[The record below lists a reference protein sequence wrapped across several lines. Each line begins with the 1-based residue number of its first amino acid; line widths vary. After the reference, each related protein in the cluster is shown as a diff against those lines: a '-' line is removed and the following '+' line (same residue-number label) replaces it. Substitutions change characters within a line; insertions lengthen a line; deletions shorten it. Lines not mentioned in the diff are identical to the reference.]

1 MSSMNTR
8 ELFEHYESDQNLVLT
23 VDVYACQAHL
33 RRIVS
38 EHPWRQTA
46 DWVRQ
51 ALLECALIK
60 ARALINFLCGGSNPQ
75 ASDFTAAQLLP
86 DWHLDREKF
95 TEINVII
102 NKHVAHFTTQRFIEG
117 DPNRAA
123 SWDEIRDQLDAV
135 LEAFLDF
142 DAALAVHNSKLHQVV
157 SEQVQY
163 LYR

>member
-1 MSSMNTR
+1 MNTT
-8 ELFEHYESDQNLVLT
+8 ELFRSYESDQEFVLM
-23 VDVYACQAHL
+23 VDVYANHAHFKRL
-33 RRIVS
+33 VS
-38 EHPWRQTA
+38 EHPWSQTS

-75 ASDFTAAQLLP
+75 ASDFTAVQLVP
-86 DWHLDREKF
+86 DWHLGRERF
-95 TEINVII
+95 TEINGII

-117 DPNRAA
+117 DPNRVA
-123 SWDEIRDQLDAV
+123 SWDDIRDQLDAV
-135 LEAFLDF
+135 LEAFLNF
-142 DAALAVHNSKLHQVV
+142 DAALAVHNAKLHQVV